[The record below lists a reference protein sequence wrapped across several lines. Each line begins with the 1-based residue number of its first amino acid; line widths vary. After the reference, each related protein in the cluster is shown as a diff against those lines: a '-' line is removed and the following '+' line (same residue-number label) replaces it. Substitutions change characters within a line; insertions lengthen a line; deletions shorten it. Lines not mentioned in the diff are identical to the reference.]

1 MTPMHRYACALFA
14 CVALLAGGT
23 AAVNVARD
31 PLGLFTQDFSGV
43 RQEPAQHFLKM
54 RYVLAHP
61 GRYDSFAFGSS
72 RMAKIDLSGAGDGWY
87 TLSYSQGTPAEWL
100 RDVQML
106 VAEGVP
112 VRRLL
117 VGLDDASFRL
127 PGDVHDE
134 DTGFRRPYRAWD
146 AAFYLQE
153 LFRRPQRLDTAW
165 AAAHGSIFDI
175 YGTGRVYVP
184 ERVEAAIDA
193 DPVAHAEDERLFA
206 SSAYTGNCMEETL
219 RTLAELRA
227 LANAHGIELT
237 FFFHPIYQT
246 TYMDNDLAELDE
258 FQRRLAEITPY
269 YDFSGLNEVTQD
281 PQCYYESSHY
291 RPPVGDRI
299 VARIYGG
306 APAGADEWGAYVT
319 AENVEAHLSALA
331 AQRGPWEA
339 AHPHFHEEQALRR
352 GWTAYVPERFGGAA
366 ADDGTQLACHIDRM
380 PEGGRG
386 RLAGWLVPGTGR
398 AVEALAMLT
407 AEDGT
412 RYAMRVP
419 LVPRPDVV
427 RDIHSEAATGFDM
440 DIKNAPPAGRY
451 TLRLLVRT
459 EDGSVLASGTL
470 GELACP

>member
-31 PLGLFTQDFSGV
+31 PLGLFTQDFAGV

-106 VAEGVP
+106 VADGVS

-165 AAAHGSIFDI
+165 VADHGSVFDL

-193 DPVAHAEDERLFA
+193 NPAAHARDERLYA
-206 SSAYTGNCMEETL
+206 SSAYRGNYMEETL
-219 RTLAELRA
+219 RTLSELVA
-227 LANAHGIELT
+227 LAEAHGIELT

-246 TYMDNDLAELDE
+246 TYMDNDAAELDE
-258 FQRRLAEITPY
+258 WVKARTIRFGAVSEKLLNNRTFWRTYLPLYRADYGLISGYRFEALRLSTDVPATVFYSQTDTPIGDMRQWRRYFTGPCDFHCFEGNHFFIRDHQGRMAEI
-269 YDFSGLNEVTQD
+269 
-281 PQCYYESSHY
+281 
-291 RPPVGDRI
+291 I
-299 VARIYGG
+299 K
-306 APAGADEWGAYVT
+306 
-319 AENVEAHLSALA
+319 
-331 AQRGPWEA
+331 
-339 AHPHFHEEQALRR
+339 
-352 GWTAYVPERFGGAA
+352 
-366 ADDGTQLACHIDRM
+366 DRM
-380 PEGGRG
+380 
-386 RLAGWLVPGTGR
+386 
-398 AVEALAMLT
+398 
-407 AEDGT
+407 DG
-412 RYAMRVP
+412 
-419 LVPRPDVV
+419 
-427 RDIHSEAATGFDM
+427 
-440 DIKNAPPAGRY
+440 
-451 TLRLLVRT
+451 
-459 EDGSVLASGTL
+459 
-470 GELACP
+470 